1 MMRRLTKV
9 SALAALAALV
19 LAGCQT
25 VKQPTTQTTPAGPS
39 ATPVAEGKPVP
50 GFTPANFGRL
60 PVSDAPDWDNA
71 RKAFRRSCA
80 SRSFASSPL
89 WSITD
94 IFALIH

>member
-39 ATPVAEGKPVP
+39 ATPVAETGPWLYARELRPSP
-50 GFTPANFGRL
+50 G
-60 PVSDAPDWDNA
+60 V
-71 RKAFRRSCA
+71 
-80 SRSFASSPL
+80 
-89 WSITD
+89 
-94 IFALIH
+94 